1 MSGKL
6 QAVSSKSC
14 QLIDFQLITHLLAYR
29 LTLIACRFARLSLC
43 VLILTVCSFLTA
55 QNPRAELELRRQK
68 LLQQIEIAQKQL
80 NQTAQNR
87 AAALDRLEI
96 LQGQIENRES
106 LINNLHE
113 EISET
118 DQIIERTEGA
128 IVALEADRARLRTE
142 YGAMLRRAYKM
153 KMPSNAIVA
162 LLSAKNFG
170 ESYRRWQYFRQY
182 DKFRKRQA
190 RLIAETQHSLEMK
203 NQTLAQQ
210 KVQKTSLVGV
220 HENQKVSL
228 TSEKKQKDALAADLK
243 AEENKLKGSLKDA
256 QKQSVKLN
264 STIDRLISDEI
275 ATRRRANEERAHRN
289 REEAERLT
297 KLKLEKQKT
306 KPINDAKQTVG
317 NVSKAENTEGSK
329 PSATTL
335 KPTKIITDS
344 PENLALSSDFRSN
357 KGKLP
362 PPASG
367 AIVRTFGKQKVLD
380 KVTAVN
386 NGIDIRT
393 AEGADVHVVF
403 SGTVSIVSGIA
414 GLGTVVLVQHGTYYS
429 VYSNLSTVFVKKGDA
444 VSTRQ
449 TIGKAGINP
458 VTNDAEVHFEVWLEK
473 TQLNPSVWL
482 AK

>member
-43 VLILTVCSFLTA
+43 VLILTVCSFLTG

-289 REEAERLT
+289 REEAEQIGR
-297 KLKLEKQKT
+297 
-306 KPINDAKQTVG
+306 A
-317 NVSKAENTEGSK
+317 
-329 PSATTL
+329 
-335 KPTKIITDS
+335 
-344 PENLALSSDFRSN
+344 
-357 KGKLP
+357 
-362 PPASG
+362 
-367 AIVRTFGKQKVLD
+367 
-380 KVTAVN
+380 
-386 NGIDIRT
+386 
-393 AEGADVHVVF
+393 HV
-403 SGTVSIVSGIA
+403 
-414 GLGTVVLVQHGTYYS
+414 
-429 VYSNLSTVFVKKGDA
+429 
-444 VSTRQ
+444 
-449 TIGKAGINP
+449 
-458 VTNDAEVHFEVWLEK
+458 
-473 TQLNPSVWL
+473 
-482 AK
+482 